1 LTLSQVYT
9 GRAGYAADYMEGPF
23 QLSVAVECLVGELAV
38 NALLDTGSQWCVLP
52 AEIAVTLDETSGSDE
67 PTERLS
73 TRLGTFAGRLVR
85 IPLALVAEDGE
96 TVDVDATWFVSPDW
110 PGPAVIGWKGCLER
124 IRFALDPTLEQ
135 FYFAGA

>member
-1 LTLSQVYT
+1 MTLSQVYT
-9 GRAGYAADYMEGPF
+9 GRSGYAADYVEGPF
-23 QLSVAVECLVGELAV
+23 QLFVAVECLVGEFTI
-38 NALLDTGSQWCVLP
+38 NALLDTGSQWCILP
-52 AEIAVTLDETSGSDE
+52 AKIAMALDEATGSQE

-73 TRLGTFAGRLVR
+73 TRLGTLAGRLVR
-85 IPLALVAEDGE
+85 MPLAFVAEDGE